1 LQWLENIEDW
11 CISRQLWWGHRI
23 PVWYHNET
31 GEIYCDYDPPKD
43 IENYHQDEDVLD
55 TWFSSA
61 LWPFATLGWPENT
74 ADMKRYYPTDCLVT
88 GYDIIFFWVA
98 RMAFQARHFT
108 DNYPFKHVLIHGLI
122 RDEQG
127 RKMSK
132 SLGNGVDPIDVI
144 EQYGADSLR
153 FFLTTNSTPGA
164 DLRYSQT
171 KIEAA
176 WNFINKIY
184 NASKYVEMNL
194 DGFGIEDIDL
204 SNLSCTDAWILNREN
219 EVLREVNANM
229 EKYEFAQ
236 VGNALYDF
244 VWNDFCNWYIELAK
258 STLDSD
264 DASIVRATKSTLL
277 TVLTDIVKL
286 LHPFMPFVTEHI
298 YGTLPHGK
306 AALCIESWP
315 QVRDIDA
322 SKAFE
327 TDLLI
332 NIISKIREVRVDYN
346 LKPSAEFDIMVTDLN
361 NELIPTD
368 LEFKKMLFKLCKVN
382 QVEKMSG
389 QLTVRPFANGNITL
403 DLSQVIDFEAEK
415 EKLQKEIARL
425 QGEIKRSEG
434 MLSNQNFISKAPEA
448 KIAQERE
455 KYESYKQQYEN
466 TVAQL
471 KELNSK

>member
-1 LQWLENIEDW
+1 MQ
-11 CISRQLWWGHRI
+11 
-23 PVWYHNET
+23 
-31 GEIYCDYDPPKD
+31 
-43 IENYHQDEDVLD
+43 
-55 TWFSSA
+55 
-61 LWPFATLGWPENT
+61 
-74 ADMKRYYPTDCLVT
+74 RYYPTDCLVT

-108 DNYPFKHVLIHGLI
+108 NNYPFKHVLIHGLI

-144 EQYGADSLR
+144 RDYGADSLR

-164 DLRYSQT
+164 DLRYSEI
-171 KIEAA
+171 KIEAS

-184 NASKYVEMNL
+184 NAAKYVEMNL
-194 DGFGIEDIDL
+194 GDFSIRDIDL
-204 SNLSCTDAWILNREN
+204 SSLSCTDAWILNREN
-219 EVLREVNANM
+219 EVLKEVNANM

-264 DASIVRATKSTLL
+264 DQSIVRATKSTLL
-277 TVLTDIVKL
+277 TVLTDIIKL

-298 YGTLPHGK
+298 YATLPHEK
-306 AALCIESWP
+306 DALCIENWP
-315 QVRDIDA
+315 QVRDIDS
-322 SKAFE
+322 SKVHQTE
-327 TDLLI
+327 LLI

-346 LKPSAEFDIMVTDLN
+346 LKPSAEFDIMLSDLS
-361 NELIPTD
+361 NEPIATD
-368 LEFKKMLFKLCKVN
+368 LEFRKMLLKLCKVN
-382 QVEKMSG
+382 QADSMSG
-389 QLTVRPFANGNITL
+389 QLSVRPFANGNITL
-403 DLSQVIDFEAEK
+403 DLSQVIDIEAEK
-415 EKLQKEIARL
+415 EKLQKEISRL
-425 QGEIKRSEG
+425 QGEIRRSEG

-471 KELNSK
+471 EDLNRK